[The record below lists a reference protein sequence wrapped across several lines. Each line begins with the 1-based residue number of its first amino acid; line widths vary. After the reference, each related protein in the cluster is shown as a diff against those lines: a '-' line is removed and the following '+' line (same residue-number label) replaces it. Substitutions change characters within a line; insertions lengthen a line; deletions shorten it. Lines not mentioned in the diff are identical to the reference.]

1 MAKAK
6 VDSSEKFQAQ
16 DFDLFG
22 ALEALDRKDYGWF
35 SRLTEEQ
42 QRKFV
47 PYMLVHWM
55 SAVKA
60 KGLLSGYYVLSV
72 DSTANRHLFSEYV
85 QRHPEL
91 QWMMLCAASP
101 GMGKQFHQW
110 IPHLQAGV
118 TQLRTQAKK
127 AEVVEYFK
135 KIYSG
140 MDTGAIEDA
149 ACWFVEKQN
158 FKVKLAGHCPNLR
171 LDDIETLS
179 AVCTVE
185 ELAEYE
191 EQSGG

>member
-6 VDSSEKFQAQ
+6 VDSSEKFQAV

-22 ALEALDRKDYGWF
+22 ALEALDRKDYGWYG
-35 SRLTEEQ
+35 RLTEEQ

-60 KGLLSGYYVLSV
+60 KGLLSGYYLLSV
-72 DSTANRHLFSEYV
+72 DAAANRHMFNEWV

-110 IPHLQAGV
+110 IPHLQGGV
-118 TQLRTQAKK
+118 TQLRDNAKK
-127 AEVVEYFK
+127 SDVGDYFK
-135 KIYSG
+135 KIYPG
-140 MDTGAIEDA
+140 LNGKDIDDA
-149 ACWFVEKQN
+149 ASIFVENQN
-158 FKVKLAGHCPNLR
+158 FKVKLAKHCPNLS
-171 LDDIETLS
+171 LADIDALS
-179 AVCTVE
+179 AVISQE

-191 EQSGG
+191 KQSGN

>member
-6 VDSSEKFQAQ
+6 VDSSEKFQAV

-35 SRLTEEQ
+35 GRLTEEQ

-72 DSTANRHLFSEYV
+72 DAAANRHMFNEYV

-91 QWMMLCAASP
+91 QWMMLCASSP

-110 IPHLQAGV
+110 IPHLQIGV
-118 TQLRTQAKK
+118 ANMRDPAKK
-127 AEVVEYFK
+127 SDVVEYFK
-135 KIYSG
+135 KIYPG
-140 MDTGAIEDA
+140 LDA
-149 ACWFVEKQN
+149 GKLQEAADWFVDRQH
-158 FKVKLAGHCPNLR
+158 FKVKLAKHCPNLR
-171 LDDIETLS
+171 LEDIEVLS
-179 AVCTVE
+179 AIIDE
-185 ELAEYE
+185 GELAEYE
-191 EQSGG
+191 RQSGG